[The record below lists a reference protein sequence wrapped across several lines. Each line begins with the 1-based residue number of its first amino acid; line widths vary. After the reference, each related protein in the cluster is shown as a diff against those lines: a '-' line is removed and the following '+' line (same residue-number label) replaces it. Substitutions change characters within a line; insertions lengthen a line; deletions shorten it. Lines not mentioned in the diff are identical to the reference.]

1 MYDKRAV
8 CVLAHLHRLPFGGY
22 FQNDAY
28 LGNAGSLEGEMKDD
42 DMDQSKTLDELSK
55 VHTDL
60 TIALKLI
67 SEVRGFQLSL
77 DGRIAAVEAM
87 RTVLDETEMRVESAL
102 AIARRISPMSA
113 KPSLRLPHE
122 MR

>member
-1 MYDKRAV
+1 MCASAPTPPAV
-8 CVLAHLHRLPFGGY
+8 WRHYY
-22 FQNDAY
+22 FENDAY
-28 LGNAGSLEGEMKDD
+28 LGNVGSLEDEMKDD
-42 DMDQSKTLDELSK
+42 DIDQSRTSDELSIA
-55 VHTDL
+55 HTDL

-67 SEVRGFQLSL
+67 SELRGFQLLL

-102 AIARRISPMSA
+102 AIARRISRDFA
-113 KPSLRLPHE
+113 KPSLRLPHG